1 MDDKDIRAIAD
12 HGMAILDAMADN
24 WAKEIDLTSMI
35 KDATSPLDEPSS
47 DAQNILRNRVEA
59 RIYAIVRQAFQEG
72 ALGAIA
78 NLHDEQ
84 DKLRALGASPP
95 PFDRKDRP

>member
-24 WAKEIDLTSMI
+24 WAEEVDLTSMI

-59 RIYAIVRQAFQEG
+59 RIYAIARQAFQEG

-84 DKLRALGASPP
+84 DRLRALGASPL
-95 PFDRKDRP
+95 PFDRKGRP